1 MNNKIWLIREDVVKI
16 LGDSDIRRIKL
27 DETTWVDKDGSLI
40 IPDILLKNTK
50 PPYAYNNFLQSN
62 EGEFNYKQELSS
74 VIENLVRKPILFSK
88 ESNIVGIGILTGFS
102 TELAELNGIRLSF
115 KNTEITVR
123 NGKLFD
129 FKWSPSVSTEHW
141 TEIREL
147 STEEFEEIKT
157 KLLNYYKKPFRVK
170 YEID

>member
-1 MNNKIWLIREDVVKI
+1 MWLIKENIVKV
-16 LGDSDIRRIKL
+16 LGDSDIGRIKL
-27 DETTWVDKDGSLI
+27 DETTWVNNDGNLI

-50 PPYAYNNFLQSN
+50 PTYAYNIFLQSN
-62 EGEFNYKQELSS
+62 EGKFNYKQELSS
-74 VIENLVRKPILFSK
+74 VMENLVGKPILFSK
-88 ESNIVGIGILTGFS
+88 EGNIIGIGILTGSGFS
-102 TELAELNGIRLSF
+102 EIDGIRLSF

-147 STEEFEEIKT
+147 SMEEFEELKT
-157 KLLNYYKKPFRVK
+157 KLLNYYKKPFRIK

>member
-1 MNNKIWLIREDVVKI
+1 MNKTWLIKENIVKV
-16 LGDSDIRRIKL
+16 LGNSDIRRIKL

-40 IPDILLKNTK
+40 IPNVLLKPK
-50 PPYAYNNFLQSN
+50 PIYRDDVFLQL
-62 EGEFNYKQELSS
+62 EIERFKKYRQEISS
-74 VIENLVRKPILFSK
+74 EMENLLGKPILFSK
-88 ESNIVGIGILTGFS
+88 ENNIIGIGILTGFS
-102 TELAELNGIRLSF
+102 AEFAEINGIRLSF

-147 STEEFEEIKT
+147 SMEEFEEIKT
-157 KLLNYYKKPFRVK
+157 KLLNYDKKPFRVK

>member
-1 MNNKIWLIREDVVKI
+1 MNKIWLIKENIVKV
-16 LGDSDIRRIKL
+16 LGNSDISRIKL

-40 IPDILLKNTK
+40 IPNVLLKPQPKSN
-50 PPYAYNNFLQSN
+50 YDVFLRP
-62 EGEFNYKQELSS
+62 EIERIKYGQELSS
-74 VIENLVRKPILFSK
+74 AMENLLGKPILFSK

-102 TELAELNGIRLSF
+102 TKHAEIDGIRLSF

-157 KLLNYYKKPFRVK
+157 KLLNYNKKPFRVK